1 MEKTGAE
8 SYPLL
13 MAEEET
19 CRVFLIGDSLFTESL
34 AQMLAEA
41 EKVQVV
47 GTAVFPVNE
56 FTAVTQSHPQV
67 IILADAG
74 QHQNTAT
81 SLLTQ
86 FPDIPIIKAD
96 LNRDYVQV
104 ITSRRVN
111 ARRTDLLAAIHELVT
126 AV

>member
-1 MEKTGAE
+1 MEKA
-8 SYPLL
+8 Y
-13 MAEEET
+13 
-19 CRVFLIGDSLFTESL
+19 RVFLMGDALFTESL

-41 EKVQVV
+41 ENIQVV
-47 GTAVFPVNE
+47 GTAVFPFDTATE
-56 FTAVTQSHPQV
+56 TAVAQSHPQV
-67 IILADAG
+67 IILAAAG

-81 SLLTQ
+81 ILLGQ
-86 FPDIPIIKAD
+86 FPDIPIIQAD

-111 ARRTDLLAAIHELVT
+111 ARRTDLLAAIDELVT

>member
-8 SYPLL
+8 SYPLI
-13 MAEEET
+13 MSEEET

-41 EKVQVV
+41 ENVQVV
-47 GTAVFPVNE
+47 GTAVFPLID
-56 FTAVTQSHPQV
+56 FTAVTKAHPHV

-81 SLLTQ
+81 TLLAQ
-86 FPDIPIIKAD
+86 FSDIPIIQAD

-111 ARRTDLLAAIHELVT
+111 ARRNDLLAAIHELVT